1 MVHEVFV
8 SYDIEDKQACDE
20 VYRTL
25 EKNGISCWV
34 YSRDFATGDSVDR
47 ITEAIGNSKAMIV
60 IYSKD
65 SRISNHVATE
75 VDIAYAKHLPII
87 IFNIDGSSKK
97 GNQEFFKEN
106 VTWMSAF
113 PDNYTQ
119 VKLLIKK
126 TGEEIGRT
134 VDEPVVDKK
143 IRLSPPSPVRK
154 YLKIAIPVALVIVLA
169 YILLVMPAGQHSDGS
184 GIFSMEISGV
194 DVREVNGMSFY
205 AVLGDVCNMPENPE
219 EYVMETTYLDE
230 NGDVVYSDSS
240 TLDEFSSGVISSAN
254 LEGGNVTSVHLK
266 VFDLNEKEICED
278 SFNLA

>member
-8 SYDIEDKQACDE
+8 SYDIEDKHACDE

-34 YSRDFATGDSVDR
+34 YSRDFAEGDSVDR
-47 ITEAIGNSKAMIV
+47 ISEAIGNSKLMIV

-87 IFNIDGSSKK
+87 IFNIDGSSKN

-126 TGEEIGRT
+126 AAGELGRT
-134 VDEPVVDKK
+134 IGEPVVDKK
-143 IRLSPPSPVRK
+143 ISLSHTSPDRK
-154 YLKIAIPVALVIVLA
+154 YLKILIPVALVLVLA

-184 GIFSMEISGV
+184 GVFSMEISSV
-194 DVREVNGMSFY
+194 DVREVNGLGFY
-205 AVLGDVCNMPENPE
+205 TVSGDVYNMPENPE
-219 EYVMETTYLDE
+219 EYFMETTYLDE
-230 NGDVVYSDSS
+230 NDDVVYSDSS

-254 LEGGNVTSVHLK
+254 LEGANVTSVHLE
-266 VFDLNEKEICED
+266 VFDLYENEICED
-278 SFNLA
+278 SFDLT